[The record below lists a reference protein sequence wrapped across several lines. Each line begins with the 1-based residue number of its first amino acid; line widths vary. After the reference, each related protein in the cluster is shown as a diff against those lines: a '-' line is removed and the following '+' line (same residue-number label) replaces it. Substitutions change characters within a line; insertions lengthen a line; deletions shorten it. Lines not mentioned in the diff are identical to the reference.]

1 MAPSGNPFLSFSRCR
16 RGGRHRA
23 EGRSHERRPILK
35 VYYRGAFTE
44 RSYPDICHELGFL
57 AETHFVQ
64 VNSAGSIGFT
74 CGKPSEIRALA
85 AAVSEHGYRPSK
97 TLRNMTRI

>member
-1 MAPSGNPFLSFSRCR
+1 MV
-16 RGGRHRA
+16 GGIGQRA
-23 EGRSHERRPILK
+23 GATKGEPILK
-35 VYYRGAFTE
+35 VYCHGAFIE

-64 VNSAGSIGFT
+64 VNSVGSIGFT

-97 TLRNMTRI
+97 TLKNMTRI